1 MLKTGCHS
9 WVSSWVNATQPLR
22 PQPGR
27 NDSVDRRTENRAHS
41 TAQFMPA
48 WMLVGLCVLM
58 GLVGCGSD
66 SPHVVPVK
74 GKISYQGKPL
84 TSGTVMLVPESS
96 GYGATGQIQPDGTFT
111 LTSFKQ
117 NDGAAPGKY
126 KVTVEVF
133 PEATPGAPASGL
145 PGMEFGPDQKP
156 PIPIEYSNVATTKL
170 QALINDGPTELDFTL
185 ED

>member
-1 MLKTGCHS
+1 
-9 WVSSWVNATQPLR
+9 
-22 PQPGR
+22 
-27 NDSVDRRTENRAHS
+27 
-41 TAQFMPA
+41 MPA
-48 WMLVGLCVLM
+48 GMLVGLLALT

-133 PEATPGAPASGL
+133 PEATAGGPATGL
-145 PGMEFGPDQKP
+145 PGMEFGPNQKP

>member
-1 MLKTGCHS
+1 MLKTGFQNGL
-9 WVSSWVNATQPLR
+9 VQGTQPVR
-22 PQPGR
+22 RQPGF
-27 NDSVDRRTENRAHS
+27 NDSVCNRVGGRTRPILS
-41 TAQFMPA
+41 LVPA
-48 WMLVGLCVLM
+48 WMLVSLFALT

-84 TSGTVMLVPESS
+84 TSGTVMLVPEGS
-96 GYGATGQIQPDGTFT
+96 GFGATGQIQPDGSFT

-133 PEATPGAPASGL
+133 PEAAAGGPATGL
-145 PGMEFGPDQKP
+145 PGMEFGPNEKP
-156 PIPIEYSNVATTKL
+156 PIPIDYSNAATTKL
-170 QALINDGPTELDFTL
+170 QALINDGPTELDLKL